1 MKSSPRKRSTAAS
14 KSAPRSFGYSGTPL
28 VQKLGIKPAARI
40 HFVSP
45 PSQLPQL
52 LGPLPPGATATT
64 RGKLD
69 FALLFAENF
78 GALAKS
84 FVRLRDRLESNGM
97 LWVSWP
103 KKASGIATDLT
114 EPVVREYGLN
124 NGLVDVKVCAIDDT
138 WSGLKFVRRLSD
150 R

>member
-1 MKSSPRKRSTAAS
+1 MTS
-14 KSAPRSFGYSGTPL
+14 
-28 VQKLGIKPAARI
+28 
-40 HFVSP
+40 
-45 PSQLPQL
+45 
-52 LGPLPPGATATT
+52 

-78 GALAKS
+78 GHLARS
-84 FVRLRDRLESNGM
+84 FAKLRDRLESNGM

-103 KKASGIATDLT
+103 KKASGVATDLT
-114 EPVVREYGLN
+114 ETTVREYGLN